1 MSKIRKSARGQQCQ
15 IRLAGICNHNPETV
29 VLAHYRM
36 AGTCGIGMKPSD
48 IQAAYACSR
57 CHDASDGRLKTDL
70 SPDEIQTAF
79 AEGVMRTQQI
89 LIKQGLLKVV

>member
-36 AGTCGIGMKPSD
+36 AGTCGMGMKPSD

-57 CHDASDGRLKTDL
+57 CHDSVDGRLKTDL
-70 SPDEIQTAF
+70 TRDELQTAF

-89 LIKQGLLKVV
+89 LIKQGLLKVG

>member
-1 MSKIRKSARGQQCQ
+1 MSKIRESAKGQNCTV
-15 IRLAGICNHNPETV
+15 RLVGICNHNPETV

-36 AGTCGIGMKPSD
+36 AGTCGMGMKPSD

>member
-36 AGTCGIGMKPSD
+36 AGTCGMGMKPRE

-57 CHDASDGRLKTDL
+57 CRYASDGRLKPDL
-70 SPDEIQTAF
+70 SPDEIQTAL
-79 AEGVMRTQQI
+79 AEGVMRT
-89 LIKQGLLKVV
+89 